1 MRRKSEDAQ
10 EWIRVSPQQRNH
22 ALETVTRTALEL
34 QAVLNQFGD
43 LEKARGTLRQI
54 IEKNLEDN
62 EFLGIYDL
70 DGLALLHSNQ
80 LREGQYFNSQS
91 ALREA
96 RCIKPLTEV
105 YDRDTGEILL
115 DAAHP
120 LYMNGKHLYAVRL
133 GMPLRKKRLARLL
146 MLASLPVFVLAL
158 SLIFLHAFSAVVIF
172 SAVFSVS
179 LWIILIDY
187 LNKWIRFSLNEG
199 YKVTKAIAKGDLT
212 ILAKARSQDELGDL
226 AFEVNKVAIGMKAM
240 VRNMASAA
248 QESYDISHS
257 QASLTNKLADN
268 YRNLAAKI
276 EEFSAGTFQLI
287 DGMEQ
292 AQTEVNEIKTASQN
306 IFNSTQ
312 EVLDLVTNAQTTSK
326 EGQQA
331 VLVAIQEMKMIFQ
344 ISAQANHSILSLASE
359 AERIGEIVA
368 IINDIAA
375 QTNLLALN
383 AAIEAARAGEQGYG
397 FAVVAEEVRKLA
409 DGSAESAH
417 QIKHL
422 IVKVQDMV
430 QGVVRD
436 MQKGMD
442 EVNKGKTVIEKAR
455 QAIVSLDGVVS
466 FTANK
471 VEEDFGNAKHLMQ
484 QSKILTETQTKA
496 TTIAVEF
503 AATAQEAAATIE
515 QQKVMT
521 QEVEGTAQK
530 LANTSLHLNQ
540 VIKRFVW

>member
-1 MRRKSEDAQ
+1 MRRKTEDDR
-10 EWIRVSPQQRNH
+10 ERIRVSPQQRNR

-96 RCIKPLTEV
+96 RCIEPMTEV
-105 YDRDTGEILL
+105 YHRDTGEILL

-120 LYMNGKHLYAVRL
+120 LYINGKHLYAVRL

-471 VEEDFGNAKHLMQ
+471 VKEDFQNANHLMR
-484 QSKILTETQTKA
+484 QSKVLTEAHTKA
-496 TTIAVEF
+496 MIIATEF
-503 AATAQEAAATIE
+503 AATAQEAAATVD

-521 QEVEGTAQK
+521 QEVEGTAEK
-530 LANTSLHLNQ
+530 LADTSVHLNK